1 MLITTLLAPLVLA
14 LAPSSPEPAQDQP
27 TKQQV
32 SLPPGVVAMA
42 PNCQVTLAEL
52 DELLIWRHGLA
63 QSGKSALRGLLELG
77 AIEHLAAERGVQVT
91 QVQLNERWAE
101 LEQQVID
108 SGEARDMAEYL
119 LKNHVERATFRRYL
133 SLGIIHEEMVRQ
145 DLEMPAGA
153 KVPGETQ
160 KLWLEE
166 KMTGLGYEPM
176 LYPWKDGLVARMGP
190 VEVTRDQLAE
200 ELRAKLPDEELAD
213 ASYELLLEQRL
224 RARMPDLASETM
236 EAAVDDEVARRR
248 ASVARDVRYKGAE
261 YEQLLAAQ
269 GLSIQSVRHDP
280 AVRAAALSH
289 LWINRT
295 HDDEALRQVYEAER
309 PFFDGQFGAG
319 VEAYVCLLHASDG
332 GTPLIPRTFEE
343 ADTRLRELAE
353 DVRDL
358 ATFQERVVPVSDDKG
373 TREAKGLLGLI
384 TSGRRGVPE
393 AIRKAIFVL
402 LNAESGDLSGR
413 LLGPIKLNSGMVLVC
428 LGKRQ
433 PAPTWS
439 SMSFKVHTELRR
451 RHISEVLPRGRVVTL
466 FDPR

>member
-1 MLITTLLAPLVLA
+1 MLISTLLAPLVLG
-14 LAPSSPEPAQDQP
+14 LAAGSAEPLQDRPAAQQE
-27 TKQQV
+27 T
-32 SLPPGVVAMA
+32 LPPGVVAIA
-42 PNCQVTLAEL
+42 PNCQLTMAEL
-52 DELLIWRHGLA
+52 DDLLIWRHGLA

-77 AIEHLAAERGVQVT
+77 AIEHFAEERGLVVT

-101 LEQQVID
+101 LEQQVVD

-119 LKNHVERATFRRYL
+119 LKNHVDRVTFRRYL
-133 SLGIIHEEMVRQ
+133 SLGIAHEEMVRQ

-166 KMTGLGYEPM
+166 KMTALGYEPM
-176 LYPWKDGLVARMGP
+176 LHPWKDGLVARMGP
-190 VEVTRDQLAE
+190 VEITRAQLAE
-200 ELRAKLPDEELAD
+200 ELRSKLPDEDLAD
-213 ASYELLLEQRL
+213 AAYELLLEQRL
-224 RARMPDLASETM
+224 RARMPDLASEAM
-236 EAAVDDEVARRR
+236 EAAVDAEVQRRR
-248 ASVARDVRYKGAE
+248 DSVARNARYKGAE
-261 YEQLLAAQ
+261 YETLLAAQ

-295 HDDEALRQVYEAER
+295 HDDAALRKVYEAER
-309 PFFDGQFGAG
+309 SSFDGQFGAG
-319 VEAYVCLLHASDG
+319 VEAYVCLLHASDAD
-332 GTPLIPRTFEE
+332 TPLIPRTFAE
-343 ADTRLRELAE
+343 ADARLRELAK

-393 AIRKAIFVL
+393 PIRKAIFVL
-402 LNAESGDLSGR
+402 LDAESDDVSGR
-413 LLGPIKLNSGMVLVC
+413 ILGPIKLNSGMVLVC
-428 LGKRQ
+428 LGERQ
-433 PAPTWS
+433 AAPTWS

-451 RHISEVLPRGRVVTL
+451 RYLSEVLPRGRVTTL